1 MAICETTLSEAQI
14 AVVMRQSLQ
23 GLQYLHAAK
32 KIHRDIKS
40 GNILLNHDGD
50 CKLADF
56 GVSAELATTM
66 SKRKTVIGTPYW
78 MAPEVLQSQEY
89 NGKAD
94 IWSLAITAIEL
105 AVGEPPHS
113 NVHPMRAIFMIPNS
127 EPPTLPD
134 ASRFSPAFHDFIA
147 ACCQKNPEKRPSAQE
162 LLQRHPF
169 ILGAGS
175 KTIIA
180 QLVDE
185 CMPEI
190 EEYRLQEAL
199 EPEGG
204 GQAAGGPGT
213 GTGTGFGSLSSNS
226 TMYQNTSGT
235 MIPSQSGT
243 MVQGAGRAGTGL
255 GTTVVSGTMVKQR
268 AADAEAE
275 EEEGA
280 GDSGTMVTYPTVKK
294 PFTGTMIAGGASAAA
309 AAAERKDEPSYMKH
323 MRGTASASATMR
335 PTGSVSGKPAF
346 NPNTATMVHGLPAG
360 SLSTLPAAPAAS
372 SPSPYSH
379 WYREGKSLESV
390 GLSSGSSLAELNAAL
405 NGLSRAYEEERGE
418 LDRSFEDSRQKVRQW
433 IASKQQ
439 RG

>member
-1 MAICETTLSEAQI
+1 MSGLFSERTLSEQQI

-23 GLQYLHAAK
+23 GLHYLHSAK

-127 EPPTLPD
+127 EPPSLPD
-134 ASRFSPAFHDFIA
+134 KQRWSPAFHEFIA

-162 LLQRHPF
+162 LLQTHPF
-169 ILGAGS
+169 ILQAGS
-175 KTIIA
+175 KAVIA

-190 EEYRLQEAL
+190 EEYRLQEAQ

-204 GQAAGGPGT
+204 GQQAGGT

-226 TMYQNTSGT
+226 TMFQNTSGT
-235 MIPSQSGT
+235 MIPSQSATMRQAAATDMATTVITGT
-243 MVQGAGRAGTGL
+243 MVQRDQAQGE
-255 GTTVVSGTMVKQR
+255 
-268 AADAEAE
+268 DED
-275 EEEGA
+275 GA
-280 GDSGTMVTYPTVKK
+280 GDSGTMVTHATVKK
-294 PFTGTMIAGGASAAA
+294 PYTGTMVAGGASA

-323 MRGTASASATMR
+323 MRGGAANASSTMR
-335 PTGSVSGKPAF
+335 PTASISRPAF
-346 NPNTATMVHGLPAG
+346 NPNTATMVHGM
-360 SLSTLPAAPAAS
+360 PAAS
-372 SPSPYSH
+372 ASTLTAASSAASPTAYSH
-379 WYREGKSLESV
+379 WYKEGKSLESV
-390 GLSSGSSLAELNAAL
+390 GLSAGSSLAELNAAL
-405 NGLSRAYEEERGE
+405 NGLSRAYEEERGQ
-418 LDRSFEDSRQKVRQW
+418 LDRSFEDSRQRVRQW